1 MVTVTDNVI
10 TATVTTNKGMTMK
23 LTCTKSGL
31 GIEAGSQYP
40 VLSENKLAWVI
51 VIGQMEKK
59 VTKSTGLFAGAPKN
73 GPSFELVTVTE
84 KQQELSFDE
93 ALLAGGGDND
103 TLPIVTAPIPV
114 RRRGRPVT
122 GKALSPAEK
131 QARYRAR
138 QAEKTVTVTFNRA
151 HLATLK
157 TLLANAPESLGLPAD
172 ELDSLAKAVFDAAL
186 K

>member
-1 MVTVTDNVI
+1 MVTVTDNLI
-10 TATVTTNKGMTMK
+10 TVTVTQNKGMNMK

-31 GIEAGSQYP
+31 GIEAGKQYP

-73 GPSFELVTVTE
+73 GPSFEFVTVTE
-84 KQQELSFDE
+84 TQLD
-93 ALLAGGGDND
+93 L
-103 TLPIVTAPIPV
+103 IPQK
-114 RRRGRPVT
+114 RGRGRPAT

-138 QAEKTVTVTFNRA
+138 QAEKVVTVTFNRSD
-151 HLATLK
+151 LADLK
-157 TLLANAPESLGLPAD
+157 TLLANAPESLGLSAESID
-172 ELDSLAKAVFDAAL
+172 RLAKAVFDAAL
-186 K
+186 V

>member
-10 TATVTTNKGMTMK
+10 TVTVTTNKGMTMK

-31 GIEAGSQYP
+31 GIEAGTQYP

-84 KQQELSFDE
+84 TQLD
-93 ALLAGGGDND
+93 L
-103 TLPIVTAPIPV
+103 IPQKRSV
-114 RRRGRPVT
+114 GRPKT

-138 QAEKTVTVTFNRA
+138 QAEKTVTVTFNRSDIPA
-151 HLATLK
+151 LK
-157 TLLANAPESLGLPAD
+157 ILLAQADLSQLLPRD
-172 ELDSLAKAVFDAAL
+172 ELDRLAKAVFDSAL

>member
-1 MVTVTDNVI
+1 
-10 TATVTTNKGMTMK
+10 MK

-31 GIEAGSQYP
+31 GIEAGKQYP

-84 KQQELSFDE
+84 TQLD
-93 ALLAGGGDND
+93 L
-103 TLPIVTAPIPV
+103 IPQ
-114 RRRGRPVT
+114 RRGRGRPAT
-122 GKALSPAEK
+122 GKALSSAEK

-138 QAEKTVTVTFNRA
+138 QAEKVVTVTFNRSD
-151 HLATLK
+151 LPDLK
-157 TLLANAPESLGLPAD
+157 TLLANAPDSLGLSAESID
-172 ELDSLAKAVFDAAL
+172 RLAKAVFNAAL
-186 K
+186 T